1 MDYPIEQRRI
11 AGVPALVIGEKADSV
26 YLFVHGK
33 MGCKEEAL
41 AFAQAACPAGHQ
53 VAGIDLP
60 EHGSRKAGPEQLLP
74 WTAAPEILQVY
85 QALQTQWR
93 HISLRA
99 TSIGAWLAML
109 ALQQQP
115 VGRAL
120 FVSPVVDMEA
130 LIRRMMVWA
139 GVTEEQLR
147 SKGEIATSFGETL
160 SWQYLCWV
168 REHPPVWS
176 APARILYA
184 ANDELIPRCEVDA
197 FAARTGGALTVL
209 EHSEHWLHTGPQL
222 RRLREWE
229 QQNL

>member
-11 AGVPALVIGEKADSV
+11 AGVPALVIGEKTDSV
-26 YLFVHGK
+26 YLFIHGK

-60 EHGSRKAGPEQLLP
+60 EHGSRKAGPEKLLP

-130 LIRRMMVWA
+130 LIRRMMGWA

-147 SKGEIATSFGETL
+147 SKGESSTPFGETL

-176 APARILYA
+176 APTRILYA

-197 FAARTGGALTVL
+197 FAARTGSALTVL

-222 RRLREWE
+222 QRLHEWE